1 MLIGA
6 EENKAKKVKKC
17 IFTKPGLP
25 KVFTHLASELPLPAL
40 PKAGCSTPVI
50 SSLLKLLGKSLKRKR
65 NYCVV
70 KTFDLELLAL
80 LPPSTFQA

>member
-6 EENKAKKVKKC
+6 KENKAERGKKC

-40 PKAGCSTPVI
+40 PETGCSTPVI
-50 SSLLKLLGKSLKRKR
+50 SSLLKLFGKSLKRKR
-65 NYCVV
+65 NYFCD
-70 KTFDLELLAL
+70 KIF
-80 LPPSTFQA
+80 

>member
-6 EENKAKKVKKC
+6 KENKAEKGKKC

-40 PKAGCSTPVI
+40 LKTGCMAEGPGQQLHTCNQLFVEA
-50 SSLLKLLGKSLKRKR
+50 LWEELKKK
-65 NYCVV
+65 N
-70 KTFDLELLAL
+70 ELLCD
-80 LPPSTFQA
+80 